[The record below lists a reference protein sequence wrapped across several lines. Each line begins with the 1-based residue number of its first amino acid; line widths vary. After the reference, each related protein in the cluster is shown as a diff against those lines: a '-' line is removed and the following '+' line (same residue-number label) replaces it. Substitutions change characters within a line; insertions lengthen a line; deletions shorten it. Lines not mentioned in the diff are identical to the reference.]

1 MGAARGGS
9 PGAASR
15 RRPSRAG
22 PRRLPPGRGLASVAG
37 RARSGAG
44 LAAPRSPAARTM
56 VLFFLSRTT
65 HLARYSS
72 SLLGRQLCSASAN
85 MPVLTLFTKINSVCK
100 EDFKPKAEKLILSSC
115 EWYFMAEGWSHHIH
129 RCILYCVSYR
139 PNAATTNAE
148 ATRLHVLQICI
159 ALTIMMHDQQETAV

>member
-85 MPVLTLFTKINSVCK
+85 MPVLTLFTKKPCPLCDEAKEALEPYKRRFILQEVDITLPENSAWYDKYKYDIPVFHLNGK
-100 EDFKPKAEKLILSSC
+100 FLMKHRVDIQKFEDQLSKLEL
-115 EWYFMAEGWSHHIH
+115 HNH
-129 RCILYCVSYR
+129 R
-139 PNAATTNAE
+139 N
-148 ATRLHVLQICI
+148 H
-159 ALTIMMHDQQETAV
+159 